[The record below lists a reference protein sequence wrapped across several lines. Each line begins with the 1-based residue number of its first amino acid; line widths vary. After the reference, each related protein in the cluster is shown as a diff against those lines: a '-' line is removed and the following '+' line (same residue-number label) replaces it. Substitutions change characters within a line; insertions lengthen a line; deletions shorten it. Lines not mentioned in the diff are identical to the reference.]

1 MIKHRKA
8 TIYRSN
14 NKSESFTSLLS
25 FHHTSLKDKIS
36 ALRVI
41 NELSSKVLDGHL
53 QSLIEDMDQKIAKLP
68 KKAKSEYDS
77 LGVEML
83 ASSSQSIEIDDIN
96 IEQPKVA
103 EIIEQEAEMYNHR
116 EHIRRSSKEMIL
128 VYLIIIFE
136 EFLSNLLSTLL
147 RKRPEILKSSHKS
160 ITYKEAFQYLDLYEL
175 LKVSSKKEAQSI
187 IDLDIDKLGE
197 YLSTKFK
204 FNLNQRTDWN
214 QFKEF
219 FYRRHVIVHN
229 YGYPDSTY
237 VAKTKYKVHEDEW
250 LEIDNTYLTKAFD
263 IFEKYSDQISVFF
276 DKKYS

>member
-8 TIYRSN
+8 TIYRSD

-25 FHHTSLKDKIS
+25 FHHSSLKDRID

-53 QSLIEDMDQKIAKLP
+53 QSLNEEIDQKIAKLP

-77 LGVEML
+77 LGMEML
-83 ASSSQSIEIDDIN
+83 TSSSQSIEIDDIN
-96 IEQPKVA
+96 IEHPTVA
-103 EIIEQEAEMYNHR
+103 KIIEEETEMYNHR

-147 RKRPEILKSSHKS
+147 RKRPEILKSSHK
-160 ITYKEAFQYLDLYEL
+160 TYKEAFQHLDLYEL
-175 LKVSSKKEAQSI
+175 LKVSSKKEALSI

-197 YLSTKFK
+197 YLYTKFK

-219 FYRRHVIVHN
+219 FYRCHVIVHN
-229 YGYPDSTY
+229 YGYPDPVY
-237 VAKTKYKVHEDEW
+237 LAKTKYKVHEDEW
-250 LEIDNTYLTKAFD
+250 LEIDNVYLAKAFD
-263 IFEKYSDQISVFF
+263 IFEKYSNQISVFF